1 MFSHRPAD
9 MVLEVEEV
17 SSFPTSTLDRL
28 LDKGRRQSEAASRDR
43 PSWVARCAR
52 RLHELRPGSDL
63 AMLDTVAEAMW
74 LEVSNFDPTLAAE
87 MEHEC
92 WE

>member
-17 SSFPTSTLDRL
+17 STFPTSTLERV
-28 LDKGRRQSEAASRDR
+28 LDKGRRLSEAASQDR
-43 PSWVARCAR
+43 SSWVARCAR
-52 RLHELRPGSDL
+52 RLHELRPGADTHAIDSL
-63 AMLDTVAEAMW
+63 ADAMW
-74 LEVSNFDPTLAAE
+74 LEVSSFDPTLAAE
-87 MEHEC
+87 MEHES

>member
-17 SSFPTSTLDRL
+17 SSFPASTLDRL
-28 LDKGRRQSEAASRDR
+28 LEKGRRQAKAASADR
-43 PSWVARCAR
+43 ASWVARCAR
-52 RLHELRPGSDL
+52 RLHELRPAADT
-63 AMLDTVAEAMW
+63 AMLDSLAEAMW
-74 LEVSNFDPTLAAE
+74 LEVSAFDPTLAAE

-92 WE
+92 SE

>member
-1 MFSHRPAD
+1 MFSHRPAE

-17 SSFPTSTLDRL
+17 STFPTSTLDRL
-28 LDKGRRQSEAASRDR
+28 LDKGRRQTEAASQDR
-43 PSWVARCAR
+43 TSWVARCAR
-52 RLHELRPGSDL
+52 RLHELRPGADTRTLEAL
-63 AMLDTVAEAMW
+63 AETMW
-74 LEVSNFDPTLAAE
+74 LEVSNYDPTLAAE

>member
-17 SSFPTSTLDRL
+17 STFPSSTLDRL
-28 LDKGRRQSEAASRDR
+28 LDKGRRLSRAAGQDR
-43 PSWVARCAR
+43 SSWVARCAR
-52 RLHELRPGSDL
+52 RLHELRPGADTF
-63 AMLDTVAEAMW
+63 MLDTVADALW